1 MSTIP
6 QILSY
11 GGGRQTVALC
21 LLIAKG
27 LIPKPDRIVIA
38 DTGREKRSTWEY
50 ADAYTRPM
58 MREHGLEI
66 EVAPH
71 VLATVDMYSKKR
83 ADLLIPAYTATG
95 KLSAFCSNEWKTRVV
110 HRYLNSTGTDGAC
123 QWIGF
128 TVDESKRIKDRKA
141 RRASLDGE
149 DAPEKWTDRY
159 PLCELM
165 LTKENC
171 RSAIERHGWPLPPP
185 SSCWM
190 CPNMG
195 NVEWKEIRANRPDE
209 FEQACKLDEEIR
221 EEDLASGGSGVWL
234 HASRVPLR
242 AADLDAIDRR
252 EPSRQCGFGTCF
264 I

>member
-1 MSTIP
+1 MSATNV
-6 QILSY
+6 LSY

-38 DTGREKRSTWEY
+38 DTGREKRSTWDY
-50 ADAYTRPM
+50 ADAHTRPL

-66 EVAPH
+66 EVAPKS
-71 VLATVDMYSKKR
+71 LATVDLFSHQGS
-83 ADLLIPAYTATG
+83 LLLPAYTLTG
-95 KLSAFCSNEWKTRVV
+95 KLRGWCSAEWKVYVIR
-110 HRYLNSTGTDGAC
+110 RYLRSVGVAGAA

-128 TVDESKRIKDRKA
+128 ALDEMHRIKSAD
-141 RRASLDGE
+141 DG
-149 DAPEKWTDRY
+149 PWKKSY
-159 PLCELM
+159 PLIDAM
-165 LTKENC
+165 LTKASC
-171 RSAIERHGWPLPPP
+171 LAIIERHGWPLPPP

-195 NVEWKEIRANRPDE
+195 NAEWREIRANRPDE

-234 HASRVPLR
+234 HESRVPLR
-242 AADLDAIDRR
+242 SADLDAKDRR
-252 EPSRQCGFGTCF
+252 EPSRQCGLGTCF
-264 I
+264 V